1 MARTGLKN
9 KQNMKYSLY
18 LEKIPVYATDDDGN
32 ILYDNDGDLVET
44 GDYVNGYAEPI
55 DFMAN
60 MVFSSGEA
68 EATAYGVTVSDY
80 DSKIVCAKG
89 YIPITETSLI
99 FTDSEPDYNS
109 NGTVKDK
116 SADFRVVKVQPSLNY
131 MVYLLKR
138 IEK

>member
-32 ILYDNDGDLVET
+32 ILYDDGEPIET
-44 GDYVNGYAEPI
+44 GDSVNGYAEPI
-55 DFMAN
+55 NFKAN
-60 MVFSSGEA
+60 IVFSSGEA
-68 EATAYGVTVSDY
+68 EATAYGVTISDY

-99 FTDSEPDYNS
+99 FTDSEPEYNS
-109 NGTVKDK
+109 NGTVKEK

-131 MVYLLKR
+131 VVYLLKR